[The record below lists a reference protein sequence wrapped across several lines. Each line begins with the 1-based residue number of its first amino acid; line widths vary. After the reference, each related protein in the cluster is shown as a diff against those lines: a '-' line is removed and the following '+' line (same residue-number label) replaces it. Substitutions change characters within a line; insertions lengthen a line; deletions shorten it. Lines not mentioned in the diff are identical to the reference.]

1 MKDGAVGLII
11 YSSPRLALIPFN
23 KLGIEDIFFMWL
35 KDSDL
40 RQNLVERDFNALHKS
55 MMKACRLVLRWCSDI
70 GTDDKAEKSEW
81 FTTSSVFASPASR
94 PH

>member
-40 RQNLVERDFNALHKS
+40 RQNLVERDFNALQSPLINDEGLQFGAK
-55 MMKACRLVLRWCSDI
+55 MVL
-70 GTDDKAEKSEW
+70 
-81 FTTSSVFASPASR
+81 
-94 PH
+94 